1 MGGIDMAQKTKKEIT
16 KQYDDDALQLLGIDG
31 GGEKP
36 KPKKPV
42 FYFKEIGLVIPI
54 WGVLTLEKSIDWSSV
69 PQTHAVYGIV
79 INRGME
85 PSQSCPVGEKAMW
98 YEKEEVRD
106 QRYEEMISMM
116 NETNFKVITL

>member
-1 MGGIDMAQKTKKEIT
+1 MAKQEDDKK
-16 KQYDDDALQLLGIDG
+16 KQQTESEYDDDVLAMLGLDG
-31 GGEKP
+31 PGKA

-54 WGVLTLEKSIDWSSV
+54 WAVITLEKSIDWSKV
-69 PQTHAVYGIV
+69 PKTHAVSGIV

-98 YEKEEVRD
+98 YEKEELRN
-106 QRYEEMISMM
+106 QRYEEMIRMM
-116 NETNFKVITL
+116 NKTNFKVITL

>member
-1 MGGIDMAQKTKKEIT
+1 MAKQADKKK
-16 KQYDDDALQLLGIDG
+16 KQTASAHDEDVLAMLGLDG
-31 GGEKP
+31 AGKA

-54 WGVLTLEKSIDWSSV
+54 WAVITLEKSIDWSRV
-69 PQTHAVYGIV
+69 PKTHAVYGIV

-98 YEKEEVRD
+98 YEKEELRD
-106 QRYEEMISMM
+106 QRYEEMVSMM